1 MERPRTKRNR
11 SAPFDSF
18 DKTACA
24 GEKAFDHLLVVFHRR
39 ALGDGQCNDTG
50 AAQCETVHS
59 QHSVRYTGQE
69 GSILRYCVLLAHD
82 PRGKFRNSLP
92 KPSQLGFAALSR
104 NVIRH
109 EGAEW
114 INVHPAARLDRQVKF
129 TRADSSAGEN
139 RGELPKREIFFE
151 RYCVELMKYR
161 RHFVIRALF
170 TFPPRSAVARPALLV
185 PRRRKAGY
193 SRRFGVSGESTRSDP
208 PVAAMQ
214 PAALLRRGGDSNFR
228 SDRHPF

>member
-1 MERPRTKRNR
+1 MERARTKRNR
-11 SAPFDSF
+11 SAPFESF

-50 AAQCETVHS
+50 AAQREAVHP
-59 QHSVRYTGQE
+59 QHSVRYASQE
-69 GSILRYCVLLAHD
+69 GRILRYCVLLAHD
-82 PRGKFRNSLP
+82 LSGKLRTSLAQA
-92 KPSQLGFAALSR
+92 SQLSFTALGR
-104 NVIRH
+104 DIIRH

-114 INVHPAARLDRQVKF
+114 INVHPAIRLDRHVKF
-129 TRADSSAGEN
+129 TYADSSAGEN

-193 SRRFGVSGESTRSDP
+193 WRQFGLSGESTRSDLLSP
-208 PVAAMQ
+208 PSNLLLYCGVAGILTLGA
-214 PAALLRRGGDSNFR
+214 
-228 SDRHPF
+228 